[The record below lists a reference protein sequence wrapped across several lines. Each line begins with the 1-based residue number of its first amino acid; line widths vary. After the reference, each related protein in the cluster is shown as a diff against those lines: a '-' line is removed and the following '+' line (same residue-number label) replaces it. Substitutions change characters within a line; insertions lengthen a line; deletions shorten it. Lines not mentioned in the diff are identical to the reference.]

1 MKHEERLSFY
11 IYPACY
17 GEKEEKMNAAL
28 ILVIAIVWL
37 FIGYRF
43 YSRFISKKLKIN
55 DSEKTPAVKNN
66 DNVDYS
72 PSKREFLLGHH
83 FASIAGA
90 GPIIGPILAV
100 SYFGWIPVL
109 IWVLIGVVFIGAM
122 HDYVTL
128 MASVR
133 NKAKGVAEIVK
144 KHLNSR
150 AGWIFGL
157 MIWITLILII
167 TVFSVS
173 SAESIAEKPDLVIP
187 LLAITVIALGLG
199 IGTKKYNWNAKIS
212 SAIAL
217 VLIFFFVWI
226 GHMYPVNFG
235 ISDPGALKII
245 WISIIFIYAFI
256 ASVAPVWV
264 LLRPRDYLSAIQ
276 MGLLLLLGIIAF
288 FIISPA
294 ISAPA
299 YISGAAFPIWPILFI
314 TVACGA
320 ISGFHGLVSSGT
332 TSKQLAKESHGRL
345 VGYGGMLGEGL
356 LAVLVT
362 VVAVAGVKWGEGIA
376 GGFQATL
383 EKGWVVLFSSG
394 YGNIVGSL
402 GIPGITIGIAGLLGA
417 FMVNQFILTSVDTST
432 RLGRFVIS
440 ETLAKKL
447 KNRMITTLITLV
459 PAYILAVT
467 RSYEELW
474 RLFGTSNQLI
484 ASISLIGV
492 AAFFISKKTKVKFIV
507 IPALF
512 VLATTMAALV
522 YMSLFPGGFFAS
534 GKYVLGGISMLM
546 FILGAIVSFEGF
558 RALGKKHNKKG

>member
-1 MKHEERLSFY
+1 
-11 IYPACY
+11 
-17 GEKEEKMNAAL
+17 MNAAILL
-28 ILVIAIVWL
+28 IIALVWL

-43 YSRFISKKLKIN
+43 YSRFISKRLKIN
-55 DSEKTPAVKNN
+55 DRRTTPAVLEQ

-72 PSKREFLLGHH
+72 PAKEEFLLGHH

-100 SYFGWIPVL
+100 SYFGWIPVIL
-109 IWVLIGVVFIGAM
+109 WVLLGVVFIGAM

-144 KHLNSR
+144 KYLNSR

-157 MIWITLILII
+157 MIWITLVLII

-173 SAESIAEKPDLVIP
+173 SADSIVEKPDLVIP
-187 LLAITVIALGLG
+187 LVAITLIALGLG
-199 IGTKKYNWNAKIS
+199 IGTKKYSWNTKVS
-212 SAIAL
+212 SIIAIIL
-217 VLIFFFVWI
+217 VFFFAWV
-226 GHMYPVNFG
+226 GHMLPVNLG
-235 ISDPGALKII
+235 INDPTLVRNI
-245 WISIIFIYAFI
+245 WITVIFIYAFI
-256 ASVAPVWV
+256 ASVAPVWL

-288 FIISPA
+288 FIVAPA

-299 YISGAAFPIWPILFI
+299 YIPGAAFPIWPILFI

-320 ISGFHGLVSSGT
+320 ISGFHGLVASGT
-332 TSKQLAKESHGRL
+332 TSKQLDKESHGRL
-345 VGYGGMLGEGL
+345 VGYGGMLGEGI

-362 VVAVAGVKWGEGIA
+362 VVAISGLKWGAGIA

-383 EKGWVVLFSSG
+383 EKGWIVLFSSG
-394 YGNIVGSL
+394 YGNVVGSL
-402 GIPGITIGIAGLLGA
+402 GIPGITVGIAGLLGA

-447 KNRMITTLITLV
+447 KSRVLTTLITLV
-459 PAYILAVT
+459 PAYLLAVT

-492 AAFFISKKTKVKFIV
+492 SAFFISKKTKVRFII
-507 IPALF
+507 IPAMF
-512 VLATTMAALV
+512 VLLTTMSALV
-522 YMSLFPGGFFAS
+522 YMSFFPGGFFLS

-558 RALGKKHNKKG
+558 KTLGKKHS